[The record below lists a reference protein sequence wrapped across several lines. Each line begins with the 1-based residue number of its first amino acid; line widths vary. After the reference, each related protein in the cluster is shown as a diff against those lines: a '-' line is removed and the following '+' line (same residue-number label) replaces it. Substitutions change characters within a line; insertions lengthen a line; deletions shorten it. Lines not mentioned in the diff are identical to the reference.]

1 MNRITS
7 RWLNLKGI
15 HWLFRIKL
23 LIFVTLSALYLKTN
37 SLELQ
42 HPQEHS
48 KVLNHEDMCYSVLF
62 CVFSLVHMAGC
73 ATWPPCA
80 AISGF
85 SQRLVSCA
93 TWLSEFKTECMWA
106 AVGTGSQ
113 RKGSKLAHW
122 EALLTYKIQA
132 LGGVWGGDTRCP
144 TVWWV
149 EGPAAI
155 KLLQV
160 NPSLLWDPGAPD
172 KG

>member
-85 SQRLVSCA
+85 SQRLCNVTVRVQNWVHVSSCGNWEPEKGIKA
-93 TWLSEFKTECMWA
+93 SSLRGSADLQDTSFGWG
-106 AVGTGSQ
+106 VGGRHKVS
-113 RKGSKLAHW
+113 H
-122 EALLTYKIQA
+122 
-132 LGGVWGGDTRCP
+132 
-144 TVWWV
+144 
-149 EGPAAI
+149 
-155 KLLQV
+155 
-160 NPSLLWDPGAPD
+160 SLMSGRSCSN
-172 KG
+172 